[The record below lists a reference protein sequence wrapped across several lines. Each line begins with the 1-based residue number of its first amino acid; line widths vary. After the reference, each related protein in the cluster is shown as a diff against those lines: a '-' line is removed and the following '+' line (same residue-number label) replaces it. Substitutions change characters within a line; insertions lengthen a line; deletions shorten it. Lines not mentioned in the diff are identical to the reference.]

1 MQRNRNNEV
10 QIVVCRDFAYS
21 FKGKKRKREA
31 QVCVP
36 IIFKGV
42 DQISN
47 GAIIEKVC
55 SGGIKMRRLDSARTA
70 AVVVAGSDERN
81 AAAGAERR

>member
-1 MQRNRNNEV
+1 M
-10 QIVVCRDFAYS
+10 ICRDSAYS

-36 IIFKGV
+36 IVFKGV

-47 GAIIEKVC
+47 GAFIEKVC
-55 SGGIKMRRLDSARTA
+55 SGGIKMRWLNTACTA